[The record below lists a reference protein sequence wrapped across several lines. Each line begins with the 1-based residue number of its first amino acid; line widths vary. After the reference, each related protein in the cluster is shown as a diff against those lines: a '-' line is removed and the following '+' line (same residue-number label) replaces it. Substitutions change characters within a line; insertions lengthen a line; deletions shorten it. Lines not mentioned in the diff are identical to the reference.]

1 MVGETRPYQ
10 LSTVNCQLSTVNCQ
24 LSTMKD
30 EAFGIVPIFA
40 TESKP
45 LFLLIQHQA
54 GHWAFPKGHADPGE
68 TPVETARREF
78 EEETGI
84 SDFQMLEE
92 PSFTENY
99 SFVKP
104 EKAIETTGHYSVAK
118 PGELI
123 EKTVIYFLGFVNSME
138 VVIQEEEVQSYAW
151 VSYEDAIKLITFDA
165 NRKMFEKV
173 QAYLEQ
179 NKGSY
184 SS

>member
-1 MVGETRPYQ
+1 
-10 LSTVNCQLSTVNCQ
+10 
-24 LSTMKD
+24 MKD
-30 EAFGIVPIFA
+30 EAFGIIPIFS
-40 TESKP
+40 TESEP

-68 TPVETARREF
+68 TPAETAKREF

-92 PSFTENY
+92 PSFAEHY
-99 SFVKP
+99 SFVKKEP
-104 EKAIETTGHYSVAK
+104 IAEKIPHYSVAK

-138 VVIQEEEVQSYAW
+138 VVMQEEEVQNFAW
-151 VSYEDAIKLITFDA
+151 VSYEDAIKLITFDE
-165 NRKMFEKV
+165 NRKMFERVKV
-173 QAYLEQ
+173 YLEQ
-179 NKGSY
+179 HK